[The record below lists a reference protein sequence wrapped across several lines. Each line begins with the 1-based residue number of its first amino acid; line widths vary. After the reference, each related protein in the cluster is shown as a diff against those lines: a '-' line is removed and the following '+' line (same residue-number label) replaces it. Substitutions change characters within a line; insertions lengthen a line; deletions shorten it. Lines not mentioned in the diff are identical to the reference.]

1 MLEAKRRVGSSP
13 DNGGTDQHLQMVWVR
28 QARRKGATKVNQWL
42 NPLKRLPRLQTVGC
56 GPDSSA
62 RRLGNETATPKSE
75 YRGRRGG
82 HEESLRRTRGEAA
95 GEELGTNPVDRCM
108 VNVGTTSGSPNPSH
122 NRCVGGQ
129 ARCRLRVLRWDG
141 GSVVVRAW
149 ESHVHGEGTQRVSSN
164 ARAMAGGR
172 R

>member
-13 DNGGTDQHLQMVWVR
+13 DNGGTGQHLQMVWVR

-42 NPLKRLPRLQTVGC
+42 NPLKRLPRLQPVGC

-95 GEELGTNPVDRCM
+95 GEELGANPVDRCM
-108 VNVGTTSGSPNPSH
+108 VKRGNHLGIAQPVAQPVRRRAGPLSAVGPE
-122 NRCVGGQ
+122 V
-129 ARCRLRVLRWDG
+129 
-141 GSVVVRAW
+141 
-149 ESHVHGEGTQRVSSN
+149 
-164 ARAMAGGR
+164 GR
-172 R
+172 RVRSSPSVGKPRTWRRDPASEQ